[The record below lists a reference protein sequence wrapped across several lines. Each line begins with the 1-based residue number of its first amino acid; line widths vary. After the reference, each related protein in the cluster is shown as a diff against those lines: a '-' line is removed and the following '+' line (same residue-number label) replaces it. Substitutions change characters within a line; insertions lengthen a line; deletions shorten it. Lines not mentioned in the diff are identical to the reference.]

1 MNLKLAMI
9 LNAVLSVSLLA
20 GCTGQDAPAS
30 TNPSTKEAD
39 QKKENVTLNAI
50 FMKQAGYS
58 EEAIKEAVDAFIK
71 ANPNI
76 KVEATFVP
84 YEALEQK
91 ILVGGGSYDVML
103 IDAPWTSKFVKAN
116 LLLDVT
122 SKIPDADRADLFDGA
137 LSAMRSDNKLYG
149 MPWLNDVKYLFYNK
163 EMLEKAGIASVP
175 KTWDELIAAS
185 KTLKEKKIVEHPIV
199 WSWKQ
204 AEALSVDYTMIAGS
218 FGGEFVKDGKPTI
231 QAPENVEALAFMHK
245 SVKDGL
251 TNPSS
256 VEYLEEDVRGVFSS
270 GKAAFALNW
279 TYMFDMANDPK
290 ESKVVGKVGIAPAP
304 GTAKK
309 PSATTNGGMGLAVS
323 KKSKHPEES
332 WKFIQYLS
340 SKEFQK
346 KHAKSALPIWKSLFN
361 DSAVVATNPQL
372 IEVSKKQ
379 YEYIVNRAQV
389 PWYGQFSTE
398 LQVSIHQALL
408 DKATPQKAL
417 DDLQAKVVKDIAK
430 P

>member
-1 MNLKLAMI
+1 MRRRITLVFGLLIAAIM
-9 LNAVLSVSLLA
+9 LA
-20 GCTGQDAPAS
+20 GCTEQS
-30 TNPSTKEAD
+30 ELTTTNQKESS

-58 EEAIKEAVDAFIK
+58 EEAINEALDAFIK
-71 ANPNI
+71 ENPNI

-103 IDAPWTSKFVKAN
+103 IDAPWTAKFVKAN
-116 LLLDVT
+116 LLQDVT
-122 SKIPDADRADLFDGA
+122 NRVSDTERADIFDGA
-137 LSAMRSDNKLYG
+137 LSAMRSEDKLYG

-163 EMLEKAGIASVP
+163 EMLDKAGITSVP
-175 KTWDELIAAS
+175 QTWDELIAAS
-185 KTLKEKKIVEHPIV
+185 TILKEKKIVEHPIV

-204 AEALSVDYTMIAGS
+204 AEALSVDYTMIASS
-218 FGGEFVKDGKPTI
+218 FGGEFVKEGKPTI
-231 QAPENVEALAFMHK
+231 QTPENVQALTFMQQSIK
-245 SVKDGL
+245 NGL

-256 VEYLEEDVRGVFSS
+256 IEYLEEDVRGVFSS

-279 TYMFDMANDPK
+279 TYMYDMLNDPK
-290 ESKVVGKVGIAPAP
+290 ESKVVGQIGITTVP

-309 PSATTNGGMGLAVS
+309 PSATTNGGMGLAIS
-323 KKSKHPEES
+323 GKSKYPDEA
-332 WKFIQYLS
+332 WKFIQFLS
-340 SKEFQK
+340 SKDFQK

-361 DSAVVATNPQL
+361 DSTVIATNPQL

-379 YEYIVNRAQV
+379 YENIVNRAQV

-398 LQVSIHQALL
+398 LQVSIHKALL
-408 DKATPQKAL
+408 EKVTPQKAL
-417 DDLQAKVVKDIAK
+417 DDLQAKVMKEIAK
-430 P
+430 

>member
-1 MNLKLAMI
+1 M
-9 LNAVLSVSLLA
+9 LA
-20 GCTGQDAPAS
+20 GCTEQSEPTT
-30 TNPSTKEAD
+30 TNQKENA

-58 EEAIKEAVDAFIK
+58 EEAINEALDAFIK
-71 ANPNI
+71 ENPNI

-103 IDAPWTSKFVKAN
+103 IDAPWTAKFAKAN
-116 LLLDVT
+116 LLQDVT
-122 SKIPDADRADLFDGA
+122 NRVSDTDRADIFDGA
-137 LSAMRSDNKLYG
+137 LSAMRSEDKLYG

-163 EMLEKAGIASVP
+163 EMLDKAGITSVP
-175 KTWDELIAAS
+175 QTWDELIAAS
-185 KTLKEKKIVEHPIV
+185 KILKEKKIVEYPIV

-204 AEALSVDYTMIAGS
+204 AEALSVDYTMIASS
-218 FGGEFVKDGKPTI
+218 FGGEFVKEGKPTI
-231 QAPENVEALAFMHK
+231 PTPENVQALTFMQQSIK
-245 SVKDGL
+245 NGL

-256 VEYLEEDVRGVFSS
+256 IEYLEEDVRGVFSS

-279 TYMFDMANDPK
+279 TYMYDMLNDPK
-290 ESKVVGKVGIAPAP
+290 ESKVVGQIGITTVP

-309 PSATTNGGMGLAVS
+309 SSATTNGGMGLAIS
-323 KKSKHPEES
+323 SKSKNPDEA
-332 WKFIQYLS
+332 WKFIQFLS
-340 SKEFQK
+340 SKDFQK

-361 DSAVVATNPQL
+361 DSTVIATNPQL

-379 YEYIVNRAQV
+379 YENIVNRAQV

-398 LQVSIHQALL
+398 LQVSIHKALL
-408 DKATPQKAL
+408 EKVTPQKAL
-417 DDLQAKVVKDIAK
+417 DDLQAKVMKDIAK
-430 P
+430 

>member
-1 MNLKLAMI
+1 MKKKLA
-9 LNAVLSVSLLA
+9 AVLNVCAAVGLLA
-20 GCTGQDAPAS
+20 GCAAS
-30 TNPSTKEAD
+30 TTPAATAPE
-39 QKKENVTLNAI
+39 KKEESPKKESVSLNAI

-103 IDAPWTSKFVKAN
+103 IDAPWTAKFVKAN

-122 SKIPDADRADLFDGA
+122 GKVSDAERGDIFEGA
-137 LSAMRSDNKLYG
+137 LSAMRADGKLYG

-163 EMLEKAGIASVP
+163 EMLEKAGIAEVP

-204 AEALSVDYTMIAGS
+204 AEALSVDFTMIAGS

-231 QAPENVEALAFMHK
+231 RTPENVEALTFMQK
-245 SVKDGL
+245 SIKDGL

-279 TYMFDMANDPK
+279 TYMYDMANDPK
-290 ESKVVGKVGIAPAP
+290 ESKVVGKVGIAAVP

-309 PSATTNGGMGLAVS
+309 PSATTNGGMGLAIS
-323 KKSKHPEES
+323 KKSKHSDEA
-332 WKFIQYLS
+332 WKFIQFLS

-346 KHAKSALPIWKSLFN
+346 KHAQSALPIWKSLFN
-361 DSAVVATNPQL
+361 DSAVVGTNPQL

-379 YEYIVNRAQV
+379 YEHIVNRAQV

-398 LQVSIHQALL
+398 LQVSVHQALL

-430 P
+430 